1 MSRDLSGARTREELT
16 AATLKNVRVH
26 LAEAHAGAGA
36 AGAWVP

>member
-16 AATLKNVRVH
+16 AATLNSVREH